1 MAERKEQEIKD
12 ILGKLRASVDNPQGE
27 DASAPMSKNKAD
39 SADFDRTIAQMIEKH
54 LSSREEGEVGDT
66 ESEVDVGELEIVKSG
81 EVDVSAYEVST
92 EGFLDE
98 SLIDEP
104 NVEAEIPEE
113 TPEEIYEEISEE
125 EKTEQEVSEQDSSES
140 VEIPAAYMEVLQDA
154 FAADGDLFES
164 DSADGEP
171 VENIEEEVEE
181 EIEPEEEEDDFAPLP
196 IAVFESTGEPTEQ
209 EFDEEFKEE
218 QEIEQ
223 QSSEEEED
231 DFEPL
236 PIEDFESTGEPTE
249 QDFDEEFE
257 EEQEIEQQSSEEEDD
272 GFEPLPIVDFESS
285 DEPTEQEFDEE
296 FEEFDEEFE
305 EEQEVGQQ
313 SSEEEE
319 YDFEPLPIEDFETSD
334 EPTEQEFDEEFEEEI
349 IEETV
354 DEQIV
359 AAEEQEPAAED
370 APEDEPEDELEE
382 KLASEEGSAIAAA
395 ISSDNTLTYA
405 ESSAREAAGEYISH
419 EADTDIRSRYY
430 RRRAATIL
438 RLIGTA
444 LLCFIAAFM
453 ENVHLFGYRMMDPF
467 DRTGFPHIYFLT
479 LTAVLLLATALSAR
493 RFAEGIR
500 SIFTFEPTPHSLS
513 AVAVTVSFIF
523 NIVMYAIKAPVLSLL
538 NFPAILTLVMSVA
551 NELIRLCR
559 EMTAFE
565 VVSSEN
571 VRYCTHRLS
580 RKFELENSAESE
592 ESGKQD
598 YRRHYRVASTDFTDG
613 YFARTQKSGQGIYLL
628 NFLVLPSLAAGIIAA
643 VIGVS
648 AGDGGY
654 EIAASFA
661 AAVIG
666 CLPTPLLIALSLPA
680 YISVKRLSRKKCTV
694 VGDDAVREYSE
705 PLTLMFDDRIAFPSN
720 RIGTKGLKVYDGV
733 DVYDVLIKTGSL
745 FAAIGGPLGK
755 VFEAENAKYHRIKD
769 VKVLRVEEEGVE
781 AILGGSVKLQVGS
794 RSFIESL
801 GIIPERISKD
811 DRLAAGGE
819 ISVIYVV
826 ADGRPAAR
834 LYCDYRPSEIFE
846 DAAERLLLLGNSV
859 CICSADPAI
868 VPALL
873 RAKCRASVSPL
884 SVVKKFS
891 KSDEEPEFSSV
902 DSGIVAIGRPER
914 IVDAIEACHEIKKKR
929 KLSLII
935 YTAAFV
941 LNIVGISVLSV
952 LGFMSY
958 AGSAVLACYMLLWT
972 APAIILAFSENKK
985 GKKKSEQK

>member
-125 EKTEQEVSEQDSSES
+125 ENPEQEVSEQDSSES

-181 EIEPEEEEDDFAPLP
+181 EIEPEEEDDFEPLP
-196 IAVFESTGEPTEQ
+196 IAVFESSDEPTGQ
-209 EFDEEFKEE
+209 EFDEEFEE
-218 QEIEQ
+218 
-223 QSSEEEED
+223 
-231 DFEPL
+231 
-236 PIEDFESTGEPTE
+236 
-249 QDFDEEFE
+249 FDEEFE
-257 EEQEIEQQSSEEEDD
+257 EEQEIEQQSSEEEEDD
-272 GFEPLPIVDFESS
+272 FEPLPIVDFESS

-296 FEEFDEEFE
+296 FEEFDEEFK

-334 EPTEQEFDEEFEEEI
+334 EPTEQEFDEEFEEFDEEFEEEI

-370 APEDEPEDELEE
+370 APEDEPEE
-382 KLASEEGSAIAAA
+382 KLAPDDGSAIAAA

-405 ESSAREAAGEYISH
+405 ESRAREAEGEYISH

-580 RKFELENSAESE
+580 RKFELEHSAESE

-826 ADGRPAAR
+826 SDGRPAAR

-846 DAAERLLLLGNSV
+846 DAAERLLLLGNSL